1 MDLQMSDLGQV
12 YRKLTTA
19 EKARHVLGQIFWIPS
34 YLHMQ
39 DYHVVRIGQWDRLQ
53 PITSAQ
59 FRIEKKSFHGL
70 GRSADLYHHMPIPE
84 LKIKMDEELVVKKVK
99 RRPAVL
105 ILRDGCDPR
114 KMATHFSGIGA
125 KPNPNSHIF
134 APIVSLRKEENL
146 TTDYPATFIEKV
158 AAGELP
164 EFIHL
169 PAEGTVVKNESMAV
183 LTQLQSHAENA
194 VEETEL
200 ALAADYLGAAL
211 ETFWQDLE
219 GQIMQ

>member
-1 MDLQMSDLGQV
+1 MEDLGQV
-12 YRKLTTA
+12 YRKLTTT
-19 EKARHVLGQIFWIPS
+19 EKARHVLGQIFWIPA

-39 DYHVVRIGQWDRLQ
+39 DYYVVRVGQWDRLA

-70 GRSADLYHHMPIPE
+70 GRNADLYHHMPIPE
-84 LKIKMDEELVVKKVK
+84 LKLKMDEELVVKKVK

-105 ILRDGCDPR
+105 ILREGADPR
-114 KMATHFSGIGA
+114 RTATHLSGLGP
-125 KPNPNSHIF
+125 KPNPNSHVF
-134 APIVSLRKEENL
+134 APIVSLKKEDNL
-146 TTDYPATFIEKV
+146 GNDYPQPFIDKV
-158 AAGELP
+158 SAGELP

-169 PAEGTVVKNESMAV
+169 PAEGVIIKNESMAV

-194 VEETEL
+194 VEETDL
-200 ALAADYLGAAL
+200 ALDAVYIGVAL

-219 GQIMQ
+219 AQLLV

>member
-1 MDLQMSDLGQV
+1 MENLGQV

-19 EKARHVLGQIFWIPS
+19 EKARHVLGQIFWIPA

-39 DYHVVRIGQWDRLQ
+39 DYYVVRIGQWDRLA

-70 GRSADLYHHMPIPE
+70 GRNADLYHHMPIPE
-84 LKIKMDEELVVKKVK
+84 LKLKMDEELVVKKVK

-105 ILRDGCDPR
+105 ILREGTDPR
-114 KMATHFSGIGA
+114 RTATHFSGIGP
-125 KPNPNSHIF
+125 KPNPHLHVF
-134 APIVSLRKEENL
+134 APVASLRKEDNL
-146 TTDYPATFIEKV
+146 GNDYPHPFIDKV
-158 AAGELP
+158 SAGELP

-169 PAEGTVVKNESMAV
+169 PAEGTVIKNESMAV
-183 LTQLQSHAENA
+183 LTQLQSHGEGV
-194 VEETEL
+194 VEETSL
-200 ALAADYLGAAL
+200 ALDAVYLGAAL

-219 GQIMQ
+219 GQLLT

>member
-1 MDLQMSDLGQV
+1 MENPV

-19 EKARHVLGQIFWIPS
+19 EKARHVLGQIFWIPA

-39 DYHVVRIGQWDRLQ
+39 DYYVVRVGQWDRLA

-59 FRIEKKSFHGL
+59 FRLEKKSFHGL
-70 GRSADLYHHMPIPE
+70 GHNADLYHHMPIPE
-84 LKIKMDEELVVKKVK
+84 LKLKMDEELVVKKVK

-105 ILRDGCDPR
+105 ILRDGTDPR
-114 KMATHFSGIGA
+114 RTATHFSGLGP
-125 KPNPNSHIF
+125 KPNPNSHVF
-134 APIVSLRKEENL
+134 APIVSLKKEDNL
-146 TTDYPATFIEKV
+146 GNDYPPAFIEKV
-158 AAGELP
+158 NAGELP

-169 PAEGTVVKNESMAV
+169 PAEGVIIKNESMAV

-194 VEETEL
+194 VEETDL
-200 ALAADYLGAAL
+200 ALDAVYLGAAL

-219 GQIMQ
+219 AQLLS

>member
-1 MDLQMSDLGQV
+1 MADLSQV

-19 EKARHVLGQIFWIPS
+19 DKARHVLGQIFWIPA

-39 DYHVVRIGQWDRLQ
+39 DYYVVRVGQWDRLN
-53 PITSAQ
+53 PITTARFQ
-59 FRIEKKSFHGL
+59 LEKKSFHGL
-70 GRSADLYHHMPIPE
+70 GHNADLYQHMPIPE
-84 LKIKMDEELVVKKVK
+84 LKLKMDEELVVKKVK
-99 RRPAVL
+99 RRPAIL

-114 KMATHFSGIGA
+114 RMATNISSERS

-134 APIVSLRKEENL
+134 APIVSLRKEDNV
-146 TTDYPATFIEKV
+146 THDYPEPFIEKV
-158 AAGELP
+158 VACELP
-164 EFIHL
+164 EFVHL
-169 PAEGTVVKNESMAV
+169 PVEGTVIKNESMAV

-194 VEETEL
+194 VQETDL
-200 ALAADYLGAAL
+200 ALDKLYLGAAL